1 MVGNHVA
8 DGFAGAVTNNSDN
21 FAGVETAVSH
31 RVVKQEVRRS
41 LRERRRN
48 SLVAQAHESPTLWS
62 VLQTADL
69 RPSKA
74 FDAPITRGQEIEVFL
89 AQLDLTTTTCSGD
102 FTICGWCGKGV
113 GTTQHWFGECGA
125 WAGDRRE
132 LGVRGTADFFRNPA
146 TAHD

>member
-1 MVGNHVA
+1 METLLVEDHA
-8 DGFAGAVTNNSDN
+8 HPSARKSFSDTSSSMTGR
-21 FAGVETAVSH
+21 FFGKTC
-31 RVVKQEVRRS
+31 
-41 LRERRRN
+41 LR
-48 SLVAQAHESPTLWS
+48 
-62 VLQTADL
+62 

-89 AQLDLTTTTCSGD
+89 AQLNLTTKTCSGD

-146 TAHD
+146 AAHELVARQRDAARECGGGGPWGPVGGIGGRWTTR

>member
-1 MVGNHVA
+1 M
-8 DGFAGAVTNNSDN
+8 
-21 FAGVETAVSH
+21 
-31 RVVKQEVRRS
+31 
-41 LRERRRN
+41 
-48 SLVAQAHESPTLWS
+48 HESPTLWS
-62 VLQTADL
+62 VLRTADL

-146 TAHD
+146 AAHELVARQRDAARECGGGGPWGPVGGIGGRWSTR